1 MQPTSMDLV
10 GRSGEL
16 LCTYSYTL
24 LSNGYGT
31 TAKQW
36 KRASFVIQ
44 SQKKKI
50 PTKRLFVELA
60 NLDTLRLPS
69 YTWSETQK

>member
-31 TAKQW
+31 TAKQLMEEG
-36 KRASFVIQ
+36 KFRNSVKNFF
-44 SQKKKI
+44 